1 MSGEVDPKALGLT
14 VVALS
19 IALEE
24 TLKVLADKHGGQA
37 GQWLDEAQDL
47 TLLRGQAH
55 LNERAGEDGAD
66 AAKAALA
73 VAERISF
80 SPNPPPHDRLDQSQ
94 VRHLARGQQLAP
106 RLFRKSQ

>member
-1 MSGEVDPKALGLT
+1 MSAQSDPKLLGLT

-24 TLKVLADKHGGQA
+24 TLKVLADKHGGQM

-47 TLLRGQAH
+47 ALLRGQAH
-55 LNERAGEDGAD
+55 LSERAAAGDAD

-73 VAERISF
+73 VAEHIFAKMRRSLSGI
-80 SPNPPPHDRLDQSQ
+80 
-94 VRHLARGQQLAP
+94 VIE
-106 RLFRKSQ
+106 